1 MGSAEGPALPC
12 SALAGPHLS
21 GMLPVGTVSQMYRAG
36 AWKNDSVLAN
46 LSPCQDD
53 QVIRATHVQVREEL
67 TGYLTADITME
78 LIILFVHLTKN
89 LEQLF

>member
-21 GMLPVGTVSQMYRAG
+21 GMLSVGTASQIYRAG
-36 AWKNDSVLAN
+36 AWENDSVLAN

-53 QVIRATHVQVREEL
+53 QIIRATHVQVREEL
-67 TGYLTADITME
+67 TGYLIADMTME
-78 LIILFVHLTKN
+78 LIIL
-89 LEQLF
+89 LFT

>member
-1 MGSAEGPALPC
+1 MLSKPKWALQKGLPCPALPP
-12 SALAGPHLS
+12 AGPHLS
-21 GMLPVGTVSQMYRAG
+21 GMLPVGLRPRCSGQEPGRMILSLT
-36 AWKNDSVLAN
+36 N

-78 LIILFVHLTKN
+78 LIIL
-89 LEQLF
+89 LFI